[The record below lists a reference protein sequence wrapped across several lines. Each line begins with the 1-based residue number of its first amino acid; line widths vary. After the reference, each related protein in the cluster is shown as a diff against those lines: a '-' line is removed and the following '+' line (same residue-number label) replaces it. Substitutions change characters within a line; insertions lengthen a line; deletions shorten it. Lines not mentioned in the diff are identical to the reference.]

1 MNSQGCWWKVG
12 VSVGVRRE
20 TEEWG
25 EEERVSKRE
34 VRRVEVVE
42 CKVYLLAD
50 VLKISLINR
59 QISIESSYLTSV

>member
-1 MNSQGCWWKVG
+1 M
-12 VSVGVRRE
+12 SVGVRRE